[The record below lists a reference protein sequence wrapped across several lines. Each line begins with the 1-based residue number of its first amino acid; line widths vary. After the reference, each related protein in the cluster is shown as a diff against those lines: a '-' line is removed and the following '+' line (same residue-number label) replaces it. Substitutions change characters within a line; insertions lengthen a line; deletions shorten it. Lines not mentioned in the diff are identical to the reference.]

1 MIFCRGCGT
10 SIHETALACPKCG
23 APNAQNA
30 PATSADVL
38 PPGIKGWS
46 WGAFLLNWIWALGN
60 RVWLGL
66 LCLVPYVGFIMVIVL
81 GFKGREWAWKAKKW
95 ESVEHFNRV
104 QRTWTKWALII
115 IGMCVLIGILAAI
128 AIPSYQDYKM
138 RAAVAQMPQ

>member
-1 MIFCRGCGT
+1 MIFCRGCGA

-30 PATSADVL
+30 PVTSADVL

-46 WGAFLLNWIWALGN
+46 WGAFLLNWIWAIGN

-66 LCLVPYVGFIMVIVL
+66 LCLVPYVGFIMAIVL